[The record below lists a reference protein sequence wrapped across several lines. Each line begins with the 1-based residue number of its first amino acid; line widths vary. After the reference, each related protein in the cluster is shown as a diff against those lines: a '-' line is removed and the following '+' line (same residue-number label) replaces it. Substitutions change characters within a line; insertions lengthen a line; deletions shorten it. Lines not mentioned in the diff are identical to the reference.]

1 MKTTNC
7 RQCGT
12 PFTTEKNAEQFCSVE
27 CRRRYHTAR
36 TQRFYASKP
45 YTIKCAWCG
54 EIFSAERKRKYCC
67 SLCQLRATGKI
78 YGIAKQRE
86 NKPFK
91 SIEEV
96 AKICGELQI
105 SYGQYTTMQKDDE

>member
-1 MKTTNC
+1 MVTKTC
-7 RQCGT
+7 RWCGNE
-12 PFTTEKNAEQFCSVE
+12 FTTKNNASQFCSAE
-27 CRRRYHTAR
+27 CRRRYHVAR
-36 TQRFYASKP
+36 TQRFFASEP

-78 YGIAKQRE
+78 NGIAKRKTD
-86 NKPFK
+86 KPVK

-96 AKICGELQI
+96 AKICGELKI
-105 SYGQYTTMQKDDE
+105 SYGEYMTRYKGDE